1 MKSLRDFSSRAFPLG
16 LVDHTTSNQNMA
28 QIQGGQMKKYAGI
41 WIDHEKAFV
50 VLIHGEKAAL
60 HRIESNVEGRIRL
73 SGGSRSRTSYGPQD
87 VASETKIDRRRKHHL
102 QDYYQKV
109 IHGLVDADKIMVLG
123 PGEAKAELAKEIRN
137 SKELAAK
144 IVSIER
150 ADKMTREQIIAKVK
164 EFFGVSER

>member
-1 MKSLRDFSSRAFPLG
+1 
-16 LVDHTTSNQNMA
+16 
-28 QIQGGQMKKYAGI
+28 MKKYAGI

-109 IHGLVDADKIMVLG
+109 MHGLVDADKIMVLG